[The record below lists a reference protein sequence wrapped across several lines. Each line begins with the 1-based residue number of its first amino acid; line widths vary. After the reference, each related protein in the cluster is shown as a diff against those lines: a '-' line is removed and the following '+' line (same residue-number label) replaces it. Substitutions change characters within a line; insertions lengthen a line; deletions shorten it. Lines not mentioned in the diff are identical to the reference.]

1 MRKVGMGIVA
11 LLLFGGSALAR
22 ENESVQAK
30 RLNRWAFSGAGPT
43 EAQVV
48 DRTCPHDRVVSVNT
62 RRTAGDWTASV
73 LSAFWYTPQHVTVQC
88 LPR

>member
-22 ENESVQAK
+22 DNENVYRK
-30 RLNRWAFSGAGPT
+30 RLHRWAFNGAGPT
-43 EAQVV
+43 EAQIM

-62 RRTAGDWTASV
+62 RRTAGDWAASV
-73 LSAFWYTPQHVTVQC
+73 FTAFWYTPQHTTVQC

>member
-22 ENESVQAK
+22 ENESVHSR
-30 RLNRWAFSGAGPT
+30 RLNRYVFGGMGPT
-43 EAQVV
+43 EAQVT

-62 RRTAGDWTASV
+62 RRTASDWTATV